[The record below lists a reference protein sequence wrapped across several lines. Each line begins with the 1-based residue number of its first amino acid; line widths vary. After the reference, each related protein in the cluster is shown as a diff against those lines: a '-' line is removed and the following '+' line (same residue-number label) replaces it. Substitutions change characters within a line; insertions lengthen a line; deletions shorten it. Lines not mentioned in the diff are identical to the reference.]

1 MKIPDKNRGKPVTIE
16 SVYGFHLSGSF
27 LLSHPFKN
35 GCRHPLATILL
46 LHLNLGTLAIEK
58 PGRPGLL
65 IIDDN
70 FWRRIRLLF
79 SKNTHFC
86 FIISSIFAD

>member
-16 SVYGFHLSGSF
+16 SVYGFHLPGSI

-35 GCRHPLATILL
+35 GCQHPLVTILFL
-46 LHLNLGTLAIEK
+46 LSSFAFHGREK
-58 PGRPGLL
+58 PGRAGLL
-65 IIDDN
+65 ITDDN
-70 FWRRIRLLF
+70 FWRRIRILF

-86 FIISSIFAD
+86 SLNSSIFAD

>member
-16 SVYGFHLSGSF
+16 SVYGFHLPGSF

-35 GCRHPLATILL
+35 GYRHPLVTILFFK
-46 LHLNLGTLAIEK
+46 LAPMFYGSEK
-58 PGRPGLL
+58 RGRAGLL
-65 IIDDN
+65 ITDDN
-70 FWRRIRLLF
+70 FWRRIRILF

-86 FIISSIFAD
+86 SLNSSIFAD

>member
-16 SVYGFHLSGSF
+16 SVYGFHLPGSI

-35 GCRHPLATILL
+35 GYRHPLVTILL
-46 LHLNLGTLAIEK
+46 LHPLLVTFRFEK
-58 PGRPGLL
+58 PGRAGLL
-65 IIDDN
+65 INDDN
-70 FWRRIRLLF
+70 FWMQIPNLF

-86 FIISSIFAD
+86 SLNSSIFAD